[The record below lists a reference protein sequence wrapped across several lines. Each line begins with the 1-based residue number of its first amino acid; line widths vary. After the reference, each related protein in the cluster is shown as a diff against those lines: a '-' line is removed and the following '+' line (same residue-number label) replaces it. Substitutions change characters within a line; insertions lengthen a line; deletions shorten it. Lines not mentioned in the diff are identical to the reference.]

1 MAMSFSGCSSES
13 NEGDIVID
21 MLPKTRSVELTQEQK
36 ECVNRNNEFA
46 LNLYKAVC
54 QGENDDKSIIV
65 SPFSATYLMGM
76 LSAGANHGRTATVLG
91 DGQRMPRG
99 L

>member
-1 MAMSFSGCSSES
+1 M
-13 NEGDIVID
+13 ID

-36 ECVNRNNEFA
+36 EFVNRNNEFA

-76 LSAGANHGRTATVLG
+76 LSAGAYYGRTATVLG
-91 DGQRMPRG
+91 DGQRMPSG